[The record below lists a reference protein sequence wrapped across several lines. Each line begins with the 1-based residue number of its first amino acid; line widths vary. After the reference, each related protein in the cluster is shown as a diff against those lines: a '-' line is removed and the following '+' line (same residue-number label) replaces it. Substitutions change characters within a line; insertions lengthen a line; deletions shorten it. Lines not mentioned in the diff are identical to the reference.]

1 MDNRKRIRRY
11 IRKKFSKAAKIYP
24 KIKINEDEYYCK
36 YLNSEED
43 FEKIK
48 NEIDLQS
55 DMIIKNYHELLK
67 QQEYFRQLSEEKESL
82 YYMKMPVENKTFYE
96 LQKTLIKFQNIL
108 GNNFEKLY
116 LTGGIVPY
124 LLLDTD
130 SGRLHEDIDTICF
143 EEDIN
148 HLREIFKLTPYYSEK
163 WDSIYY
169 DTEDCGFEIQIDGV
183 PISISKAMYADDE
196 LKIYSF
202 NPFTNQCT
210 YQIIQTDEISD
221 YFINYFGVDNKL
233 YKCTTLEYI
242 KKTKDK
248 LRRPKDVVDSM
259 VIESVG
265 IRGDIYERITT
276 ADLSILEKSKQLTR

>member
-1 MDNRKRIRRY
+1 
-11 IRKKFSKAAKIYP
+11 
-24 KIKINEDEYYCK
+24 
-36 YLNSEED
+36 
-43 FEKIK
+43 
-48 NEIDLQS
+48 
-55 DMIIKNYHELLK
+55 
-67 QQEYFRQLSEEKESL
+67 
-82 YYMKMPVENKTFYE
+82 MKMPVENKTFYE